1 MTPSTTDLVSLRKQ
15 ILPLEPLRL
24 YAMVDAAGNASALDF
39 LYEHESLSFDCLFQG
54 DVDPDVFEAAPFL
67 VDLQDQPEVLD
78 WMLEGWGESWVSFVH
93 SELTL
98 ADLQI
103 HLRQFT
109 KVRTPDGEVVWFRFY
124 DPSVMRTAIPVLN
137 TEQCNQ
143 LFKSVALFLS
153 EGEAP
158 NSLVRL
164 SFDGSKPLV
173 STIQLA

>member
-1 MTPSTTDLVSLRKQ
+1 MMPSPADLVSLRKQ
-15 ILPLEPLRL
+15 LLPAEPVRL

-39 LYEHESLSFDCLFQG
+39 LYEHDSLSFDCLFPG
-54 DVDPDVFEAAPFL
+54 DVEPEVFEAAPFL
-67 VDLQDQPEVLD
+67 VDLKDQPEVLD
-78 WMLEGWGESWVSFVH
+78 WLLEGWGESWVSFVH
-93 SELTL
+93 SESSL
-98 ADLQI
+98 AELQI

-109 KVRTPDGEVVWFRFY
+109 QVRTPDGAVVWFRFY
-124 DPSVMRTAIPVLN
+124 DPNVMRSAIPVLD
-137 TEQCNQ
+137 TEQCAQ